1 MPAFE
6 TKEQLK
12 ERPALTVYLIRHGES
27 GKNKINPNRGLTDKG
42 HEQVKIAFNKIINQ
56 IIADEVPDFKDWD
69 KPEAR
74 AAALKQAMEKVA
86 IHLRDSGTNRTIEQ
100 EWVEKEVLTSLGVKP
115 EQINLPDSAYEWQD
129 VARPQTAGPGIQ
141 KRLKGVQGL
150 ETNKITMGFRKKI
163 GDKKY
168 QKSLGASD
176 EIVAWALT
184 PEDKIPEGVENVR
197 QMSERK
203 NRDLAKVER
212 IAAKLGQRDKR
223 IIYVANSHASILSL
237 SAADELGIPLPEV
250 GEVEN
255 AEGLRL
261 DFYSSG
267 KKHEARPVGEKI
279 EELVKDKRKE

>member
-115 EQINLPDSAYEWQD
+115 EQINLPASAYEWQD
-129 VARPQTAGPGIQ
+129 AAMPQAAGPGIG

-150 ETNKITMGFRKKI
+150 FRSNPLKCRVWPLFHPYKINQKVLKI
-163 GDKKY
+163 
-168 QKSLGASD
+168 
-176 EIVAWALT
+176 
-184 PEDKIPEGVENVR
+184 
-197 QMSERK
+197 
-203 NRDLAKVER
+203 
-212 IAAKLGQRDKR
+212 
-223 IIYVANSHASILSL
+223 
-237 SAADELGIPLPEV
+237 
-250 GEVEN
+250 
-255 AEGLRL
+255 
-261 DFYSSG
+261 
-267 KKHEARPVGEKI
+267 
-279 EELVKDKRKE
+279 